1 MAWTSKEKHKA
12 KLLEYMSN
20 PDNDF
25 PTRAVMSLHVLGFKQ
40 RQQINKVFSVEE
52 LHDIEQEALENRRKK
67 YASQLA
73 RVDKALMA
81 QAESGDTQAIKLCYQ
96 RFEGWSEKQQ
106 REVTGKDGKPIQ
118 TQSKVVVEFIEPEDD
133 TEPDDKSSTA

>member
-1 MAWTSKEKHKA
+1 MAWTSKEKHRT

-25 PTRAVMSLHVLGFKQ
+25 PTREVMSLQVLGFKQ

-52 LHDIEQEALENRRKK
+52 LHEIEQEALENRRKK

-73 RVDKALMA
+73 RVDKALMDRA
-81 QAESGDTQAIKLCYQ
+81 LDGDPQAIKLCYQ
-96 RFEGWSEKQQ
+96 RFEGWSEKQKHDVKFNQ
-106 REVTGKDGKPIQ
+106 QPLIIEKTYAKDD
-118 TQSKVVVEFIEPEDD
+118 SDN
-133 TEPDDKSSTA
+133 TAD

>member
-1 MAWTSKEKHKA
+1 MAWTSKEKHRA

-25 PTRAVMSLHVLGFKQ
+25 PTREVMSLQVLGFKQ

-52 LHDIEQEALENRRKK
+52 LHEIEQEALENRRKK

-73 RVDKALMA
+73 RVDKALMDRA
-81 QAESGDTQAIKLCYQ
+81 LDGDPQAIKLCYQ
-96 RFEGWSEKQQ
+96 RFEGWSEKQKHDVKFNQ
-106 REVTGKDGKPIQ
+106 QPLIIEKTYAKDD
-118 TQSKVVVEFIEPEDD
+118 SDN
-133 TEPDDKSSTA
+133 TAD